1 MKTVYHLAPALTLVS
16 VGYGLAVPCLS
27 TLFSNVPME
36 QGIMQVRLGLSLSLS
51 LRVRV
56 RVRVRSDGETW
67 MMPCS
72 MLHG

>member
-36 QGIMQVRLGLSLSLS
+36 QGIMQVRLSRELS